1 MADNMQPEVNIGLV
15 GHVDHGKTTLTE
27 RLSGK
32 WADTHSEEL
41 KRGITI
47 RLGYADCIIRSITGK
62 KDIDQ
67 FTTKEEVD
75 GKKTKVVRKISLIDA
90 PGHESLMAT
99 MLSGASLMDGAILMV
114 AANEHCPQPQTVE
127 HLMALQVAGI
137 KNVIVVQ
144 NKIDVVSLD
153 RAQKNYE
160 QIRAFLE
167 KTEFKDAPVVPI
179 SALHDVNIDAL
190 IATIQETIP
199 TPKRDLKEN
208 PLFFVARSFDIN
220 KPGTHPKKLK
230 GGVLG
235 GSVIQGRFSVG
246 DELEIRPGRVVE
258 EQNKKV
264 AHPITTSVTSLM
276 SGGDSADSLTP
287 GGSSAMMTTLDPGL
301 VKSDSL
307 VGSVVGHPGTLPP
320 VWYSLKLK
328 TSLLERVVG
337 VEGAIEPLK
346 LKELLM
352 LNVHSAATVGV
363 VTELGKDEITVS
375 LRKPVCASEGDRI
388 SISRRTGTRFR
399 LIGFGVVSGGSKEA

>member
-1 MADNMQPEVNIGLV
+1 MADTMQPEVNIGLV

-32 WADTHSEEL
+32 WTDTHSEEL

-47 RLGYADCIIRSITGK
+47 RLGYADCVIRSIKGK
-62 KDIDQ
+62 KGVDQ
-67 FTTKEEVD
+67 YTTLEEVD
-75 GKKTKVVRKISLIDA
+75 GKQTDIVRKISLIDA

-99 MLSGASLMDGAILMV
+99 MLSGASLMDGAILLV

-144 NKIDVVSLD
+144 NKIDVVSVE

-167 KTEFKDAPVVPI
+167 KTEFKDAPVVPV
-179 SALHDVNIDAL
+179 SALQDVNIDAL
-190 IATIQETIP
+190 MYAIQEVVP
-199 TPKRDLKEN
+199 TPARDLQKS
-208 PLFFVARSFDIN
+208 PLFYVARSFDIN
-220 KPGTHPKKLK
+220 KPGSRPEKLK

-235 GSVIQGRFSVG
+235 GSIVQGQFSIG

-258 EQNKKV
+258 EQNQKV
-264 AHPITTSVTSLM
+264 AHSLTTKVVSLV
-276 SGGDSADSLTP
+276 SGGESSKTLTP
-287 GGSSAMMTTLDPGL
+287 GGSSAIMTSLDPGL

-307 VGSVVGHPGTLPP
+307 VGSVVGKPGTLPP
-320 VWYSLKLK
+320 VWYSFRLK

-337 VEGAIEPLK
+337 VEGSVEPLK

-363 VTELGKDEITVS
+363 VTELGKDEISVS
-375 LRKPVCASEGDRI
+375 LKKPVCASKGDRI

-399 LIGFGVVSGGSKEA
+399 LIGFGVILGDQEK